1 MNVTTIVGIEVHV
14 QLNTRTK
21 IFCGCDNEF
30 NPDRP
35 NTQTCPVCLGL
46 PGALP
51 VLNRE
56 AIHLGQKTG
65 LALNCEVTP
74 VTKWDRKQYF
84 YPDLPKGYQTSQFDL
99 PLCQNG
105 WVETFTAE
113 GVARRIR
120 IRRAHLEED
129 AGKNMHDES
138 GRGRDSQV
146 DLNRAGTP
154 LLEIVSDPDIR
165 SAQEAKAV
173 LEELHLLLTYL
184 GVSDCNMQEGSLR
197 CDANVNLHIE
207 QPDGKPIATPIVE
220 VKNLNSFRAVEA
232 AIEFEVQR
240 QLAEFQKTGRKM
252 GDPGADKE
260 TRGWDPDRGQTT
272 AQRAKEEAADYRYFP
287 CPDLVPV
294 TTSPER
300 IEEIRRELPEFPAV
314 RRSRYRQEFGLSLY
328 DASVIVKQGVDLAR
342 YFETVVEICG
352 DAKQAANWVTQD
364 VQRDLNDRKQEIAEF
379 PIVAEV
385 LGDLLNRIV
394 SGELTVKGA
403 REVYV
408 QLLLDADEKREFA
421 VCASP
426 PQNVCYG
433 GSVFDE
439 TGSGGAEIGQI
450 SSPVSVSRIDA
461 IIDQKGLKVVN
472 DTGLLDAVIATALAD
487 SPKAVDDFK
496 AGKQQAIGAVLGKIM
511 KLVKGADAKVVRERL
526 IQKLSEEET
535 MKSIS
540 SSLSLGT
547 TDRITRL
554 SRPQMVKLPKL
565 RGQFQKKISQLKK
578 DLDRILQSLHKGS
591 GIKRKIGGVTY
602 TVTKERLASPQPS
615 QSSRKVPN

>member
-1 MNVTTIVGIEVHV
+1 MHATTIIGIEVHV

-21 IFCGCDNEF
+21 IFCGCVNKF
-30 NPDRP
+30 NPDQP

-46 PGALP
+46 PGSLP

-56 AIHLGQKTG
+56 AIHLGQMTG
-65 LALNCEVTP
+65 LALNCTVAP
-74 VTKWDRKQYF
+74 YTKWDRKQYF

-113 GVARRIR
+113 GVARRVR

-197 CDANVNLHIE
+197 CDANVNLHID
-207 QPDGKPIATPIVE
+207 QPSGKPVATPIVE

-232 AIEFEVQR
+232 AIEYEVQR

-260 TRGWDPDRGQTT
+260 TRGWDPDRAATF
-272 AQRAKEEAADYRYFP
+272 AQRGKEEAADYRYFP
-287 CPDLVPV
+287 CPDLVPI

-314 RRSRYRQEFGLSLY
+314 RRSRYRTIGLSLY
-328 DASVIVKQGVDLAR
+328 DASVVVNSGNAKAK
-342 YFETVVEICG
+342 YFEDVYARSG
-352 DAKQAANWVTQD
+352 DAKLSANWVTQD
-364 VQRDLNDRKQEIAEF
+364 VQRDLNARNLSIGEF
-379 PIVAEV
+379 PIPGIL
-385 LGDLLNRIV
+385 LGSLLKSTNH
-394 SGELTVKGA
+394 GELTNSGT
-403 REVYV
+403 REVYA
-408 QLLLDADEKREFA
+408 QLLLDADEGR
-421 VCASP
+421 VI
-426 PQNVCYG
+426 
-433 GSVFDE
+433 SVE
-439 TGSGGAEIGQI
+439 
-450 SSPVSVSRIDA
+450 RINA
-461 IIDQKGLKVVN
+461 IIEEKGLKVVN
-472 DTGLLDAVIATALAD
+472 DTGLLDAAIATALAD
-487 SPKAVDDFK
+487 RPKAVEDFK
-496 AGKQQAIGAVLGKIM
+496 AGKQQALGAVLGKIM

-526 IQKLSEEET
+526 IQKLSE
-535 MKSIS
+535 
-540 SSLSLGT
+540 
-547 TDRITRL
+547 
-554 SRPQMVKLPKL
+554 
-565 RGQFQKKISQLKK
+565 
-578 DLDRILQSLHKGS
+578 
-591 GIKRKIGGVTY
+591 
-602 TVTKERLASPQPS
+602 
-615 QSSRKVPN
+615 